1 LSHTYKHISISA
13 PLLSETLSRQQH
25 NSLPPKNRIALQHD
39 CHINCSCCSSK
50 DSIKVSTKHICKPNT
65 NCELPQLL
73 FAAVILALSV
83 VMINGYGPGHAPSLL
98 DYGAFC
104 GAAGLIFAVAGIGA
118 IFIEALQGIITL
130 ALDGIACFFLLA
142 GAAVSTLC
150 YQNKHSDVS
159 NVNRI
164 RHSLLRSRLATVPTS
179 ITLRDQFG
187 RSSKLVNTR
196 TTMTT

>member
-1 LSHTYKHISISA
+1 
-13 PLLSETLSRQQH
+13 
-25 NSLPPKNRIALQHD
+25 
-39 CHINCSCCSSK
+39 
-50 DSIKVSTKHICKPNT
+50 
-65 NCELPQLL
+65 
-73 FAAVILALSV
+73 
-83 VMINGYGPGHAPSLL
+83 MINGYGPGHAPSLL

-187 RSSKLVNTR
+187 RSSELVNTR